1 MKKEKTFRPLSVP
14 FIIIMTLLNLFI
26 VGLLALVIIGFIE
39 LNWLYIIVG
48 VLGFAVLLFE
58 DIKLLTWEIVFYE
71 DYLFVPSSNFDRFI
85 FGQKKKQSIQYK
97 DIEKIELVLL
107 PAQIL
112 FIQCKKSKKPNAIYV
127 KQFSKIQVEK
137 IMGEINTR
145 IKTFHIK

>member
-14 FIIIMTLLNLFI
+14 FIIIMTLLNLFV

-58 DIKLLTWEIVFYE
+58 DIKLLTWKIVFYE

-85 FGQKKKQSIQYK
+85 FGQKEEQSIQYK

-112 FIQCKKSKKPNAIYV
+112 FVQCKNSKKPNAIYV

-145 IKTFHIK
+145 IENISH